1 MVPDF
6 PRDAL
11 TAHRK
16 LRKFLAEGSDVSVA
30 NHQWE
35 LRKEGGGVVGVCIA
49 GRGSDNSGRS
59 AASLV

>member
-6 PRDAL
+6 PRNAL

-35 LRKEGGGVVGVCIA
+35 RRGEGGPRGGGVY
-49 GRGSDNSGRS
+49 RGKGKR
-59 AASLV
+59 